1 MPETNTIDDET
12 TRAAPDVAKKTEGE
26 KKTPKAKDE
35 KKRPKTGPDGKRVK
49 GAPRGP
55 ARPHR
60 RIEQDVLEAR
70 IEKLQKRIKRARL
83 QLDVSERHVSG
94 YLFEQ
99 QYRKTAVA

>member
-1 MPETNTIDDET
+1 MPDAKNTTETIDDET
-12 TRAAPDVAKKTEGE
+12 TRAAPDGGKKAG
-26 KKTPKAKDE
+26 KAKDE

-60 RIEQDVLEAR
+60 RIDQDVLEAR

-83 QLDVSERHVSG
+83 QLEVSERHVSG

-99 QYRKTAVA
+99 QYRKNSD